1 MLGIDNDPDWPDQDL
16 YALDADPEPDPDPAK
31 IFGSEPIRIRSDS
44 DTQRWIMVVY
54 LGLVCLCLLNLL
66 T

>member
-1 MLGIDNDPDWPDQDL
+1 MLGTDNDPDRPDQDL
-16 YALDADPEPDPDPAK
+16 YALDADPEPDPEK
-31 IFGSEPIRIRSDS
+31 LCGSEPIRISLVPDP
-44 DTQRWIMVVY
+44 QQWIMVVY

>member
-1 MLGIDNDPDWPDQDL
+1 MLGIDNDPDQPDQDL
-16 YALDADPEPDPDPAK
+16 CALDADPEPDPAK
-31 IFGSEPIRIRSDS
+31 LCGSELIRIRSDS

>member
-1 MLGIDNDPDWPDQDL
+1 VLGIDTDPDRPDQDL

-31 IFGSEPIRIRSDS
+31 LCGSEPIRICSD
-44 DTQRWIMVVY
+44 QAPQQWIMVVY